1 MTKIY
6 FIVLIILL
14 SSLFVSIF
22 GLIQKNNNKN
32 ITASTIN
39 NKPSKPTLPP
49 IVEITWP
56 EAVDLI
62 KNCKIKTVFQK
73 RKLEVTLTDK
83 DGLVFKTTEPKFNDI
98 FNETNYLPS
107 NCNDIIQTITE

>member
-1 MTKIY
+1 VTKIY
-6 FIVLIILL
+6 FIILIILL
-14 SSLFVSIF
+14 SGLFVSIF
-22 GLIQKNNNKN
+22 GLIQKNNNKT
-32 ITASTIN
+32 ITTNTANSE
-39 NKPSKPTLPP
+39 PAKPTPPP

-83 DGLVFKTTEPKFNDI
+83 NGLVFKTIEPKFNDI